1 TIDTVSDTLVGPA
14 DTSTDVTWHASED
27 GAYSVRVGGTSCAT
41 GTAVASGAYSG
52 SPPTHTTTVNASD
65 LAEGS
70 NTIRVCVTDAA
81 GNEGSQTTTV
91 VKDRT
96 APNVTVDNVS
106 DTLIGPADTSTDV
119 TWHASEDGAY
129 SVRVGGTSCATGTAV
144 QSGAYSGAPAQHT
157 TTVNASDLAEGS
169 NTIRV
174 CVTDAGGNEGSQT
187 TTVVKDRTAPNVT
200 VDTVSDTL
208 IGPADASTDVT
219 WHANEDGAYSV
230 RVGGTSCATGTD
242 IQSGAYSGSTRTPP

>member
-52 SPPTHTTTVNASD
+52 SPPTRTTQINASD

-96 APNVTVDNVS
+96 APNVTVDAVS
-106 DTLIGPADTSTDV
+106 DTLIGPADT
-119 TWHASEDGAY
+119 
-129 SVRVGGTSCATGTAV
+129 
-144 QSGAYSGAPAQHT
+144 
-157 TTVNASDLAEGS
+157 
-169 NTIRV
+169 
-174 CVTDAGGNEGSQT
+174 
-187 TTVVKDRTAPNVT
+187 
-200 VDTVSDTL
+200 
-208 IGPADASTDVT
+208 STDVT

-242 IQSGAYSGSTRTPP
+242 IQSGAYSGSPAQHTTT